1 MAEHAPTLDSLIAKL
16 LTSAHSGDPGDDPRP
31 QDPACR
37 ELMTQIASSA
47 ILINLPADELIGR
60 LALAIQAEAQG
71 PSLHAGTVGRMI
83 LQLREA
89 LDACAETPGCADREA
104 HLLTHLRPICRD
116 MTLEQPLAV
125 RLATIAERI
134 ARSMSVDACTIFLH
148 DEATKALALRGAWGM
163 DPATVGA
170 VTLRVGAGI
179 AGQAALG
186 QRTIVAAD
194 ARAHRHFLDH
204 PGLGDE
210 QFTTQVSTPMI
221 VTGPERLVGVLSIH
235 SLDGRHT
242 AAYEM
247 DFLESVASLLAVTI
261 DTERRST
268 QTDEELQRKITE
280 LATLQR
286 VSRVVASTLNLSEV
300 LKLITEQAV
309 ELINAEAAAIFRLPA
324 DQTNAGDTLPT
335 IEYRV
340 GSLREHEDE
349 SSRNMVVRDVLQS
362 GVARTRD
369 ISYVDG
375 TSSVFC
381 LPLNTARE
389 TVGALCFR
397 LRLGTSLDEE
407 QLGLLQAFGDAA
419 AIAIDNAGLYQ
430 EAITSIQTQSALVQ
444 EMHHR
449 VRNNLQTVAAL
460 LSLQLRSDE
469 EAPWSHELRE
479 AVSRIQSIAAVHD
492 IMSDAS
498 RLAGTTVD
506 VIASL
511 VAEDAHSTL
520 VPPGLNITFDIPAS
534 TLTVPSRQATIIALL
549 INELTANAIHH
560 GFAGRDRGRITIT
573 GIQDHGTATI
583 QVINDG
589 VRIAKGF
596 KPAESSGLGMRI
608 TQRLVTS
615 DLRGTFSIRPTETGT
630 IATIRFPVVEDE
642 IEEPATTG

>member
-1 MAEHAPTLDSLIAKL
+1 MAERAQTIDSLICQLVKL
-16 LTSAHSGDPGDDPRP
+16 AHEGEVGDDRRP
-31 QDPACR
+31 SGSECR
-37 ELMTQIASSA
+37 DLVAHIAQSA
-47 ILINLPADELIGR
+47 AQHNIQAVELIGQ
-60 LALAIQAEAQG
+60 LALAARTDASG
-71 PSLHAGTVGRMI
+71 SLPRADTIGRLI
-83 LQLREA
+83 LQLRDA
-89 LDACAETPGCADREA
+89 LDGCTDASDSTAREA
-104 HLLTHLRPICRD
+104 HLLTHLRPICRAVTRD
-116 MTLEQPLAV
+116 QPLAA
-125 RLATIAERI
+125 RLTTIARRI
-134 ARSMSVDACTIFLH
+134 AVAMRLDACTIFLH
-148 DEATKALALRGAWGM
+148 DEATKSLALRAAWGM

-170 VTLRVGAGI
+170 VTLRVGDGI
-179 AGQAALG
+179 AGQAALD
-186 QRTIVAAD
+186 QRTIVATD
-194 ARAHRHFLDH
+194 ARAHRNFLDH

-210 QFTTQVSTPMI
+210 QFTTQISTPMI
-221 VTGPERLVGVLSIH
+221 VNGPERLVGVLSIH
-235 SLDGRHT
+235 SLDKRQT
-242 AAYEM
+242 VAYEL
-247 DFLESVASLLAVTI
+247 DFLESVASLLGVTI
-261 DTERRST
+261 DTERRSV
-268 QTDEELQRKITE
+268 QTDVELQRKITE

-286 VSRVVASTLNLSEV
+286 VSRVVASTLDLSEV

-324 DQTNAGDTLPT
+324 ENADVEDILPT

-340 GSLREHEDE
+340 GRIRNHEDE
-349 SSRNMVVRDVLQS
+349 TSRDVVVRDVLQS

-397 LRLGTSLDEE
+397 LRHGVSLDEE

-430 EAITSIQTQSALVQ
+430 EAITSIQTQSTLVQ

-469 EAPWSHELRE
+469 DAPWSQELRE
-479 AVSRIQSIAAVHD
+479 AVGRIQSIAAVHD
-492 IMSDAS
+492 IMSDAP

-506 VIASL
+506 VIARL

-520 VPPGLNITFDIPAS
+520 IPPGLNITFDIPKS

-560 GFAGRDRGRITIT
+560 GFAGRERGRITIT
-573 GIQDHGTATI
+573 GNQDHGAAI
-583 QVINDG
+583 IEVINDG
-589 VRIAKGF
+589 VRIANGF

-615 DLRGTFSIRPTETGT
+615 DLRGSFSIRPTETGT
-630 IATIRFPVVEDE
+630 IATIRFPIVEDD
-642 IEEPATTG
+642 IEDAASTG

>member
-1 MAEHAPTLDSLIAKL
+1 MAERAPSLDSLIDQL
-16 LTSAHSGDPGDDPRP
+16 LRLARADEIDDDPRLHESG
-31 QDPACR
+31 CH
-37 ELMTQIASSA
+37 ELVTQVAESA
-47 ILINLPADELIGR
+47 VQLNLRADEVIGR
-60 LALAIQAEAQG
+60 LALAAHTD
-71 PSLHAGTVGRMI
+71 PLKSSSHAGTIGRLI
-83 LQLREA
+83 LRLREA
-89 LDACAETPGCADREA
+89 LEACTETPGTAVREA
-104 HLLTHLRPICRD
+104 HLLTHLRPICQAV
-116 MTLEQPLAV
+116 TLDQPLTV
-125 RLATIAERI
+125 RLDTIAERI
-134 ARSMSVDACTIFLH
+134 ATAMSLDACTIFLH
-148 DEATKALALRGAWGM
+148 DEATKALALRAAWGM

-179 AGQAALG
+179 AGQAAMD
-186 QRTIVAAD
+186 QRTIVATD
-194 ARAHRHFLDH
+194 ARAHRSFLDH

-221 VTGPERLVGVLSIH
+221 VNGPERLIGVLSVH
-235 SLDGRHT
+235 SLKERNT
-242 AAYEM
+242 AAYEL
-247 DFLESVASLLAVTI
+247 DFLESVSSLLAVTI

-268 QTDEELQRKITE
+268 QTDVELQRKITE
-280 LATLQR
+280 LSTLQR
-286 VSRVVASTLNLSEV
+286 VSRVVASTLDLSEV

-324 DQTNAGDTLPT
+324 DHTDSQESLPT

-340 GSLREHEDE
+340 GRLRDHEDE
-349 SSRNMVVRDVLQS
+349 ASRNVIVREVLQS

-375 TSSVFC
+375 ASSVFC

-397 LRLGTSLDEE
+397 LRHGTSLDEE

-430 EAITSIQTQSALVQ
+430 EAITSIQTQSTLVQ

-469 EAPWSHELRE
+469 DAPWSHELRE

-506 VIASL
+506 VIARL

-520 VPPGLNITFDIPAS
+520 IPPGLNITFDIPES
-534 TLTVPSRQATIIALL
+534 TLTVPSGQATIIALL

-560 GFAGRDRGRITIT
+560 GFSGRERGRITIT
-573 GIQDHGTATI
+573 GNQEYGAATI

-615 DLRGTFSIRPTETGT
+615 DLRGSFSIRPTESGT
-630 IATIRFPVVEDE
+630 IATIQFPLAPED
-642 IEEPATTG
+642 PAPTD